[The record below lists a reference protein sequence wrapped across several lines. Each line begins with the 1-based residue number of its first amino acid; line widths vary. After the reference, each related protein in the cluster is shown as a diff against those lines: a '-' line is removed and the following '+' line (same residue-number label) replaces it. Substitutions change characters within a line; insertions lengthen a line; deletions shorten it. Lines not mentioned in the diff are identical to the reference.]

1 MADAVGYS
9 RLMERDETATNARLR
24 ERRGLIAAK
33 AAEYGGRLVDT
44 AGDGLLLEFPSAA
57 FAVRFAIAVQRE
69 MRVRDRK
76 RSEDGRIQ
84 FRIGINVG
92 DVIVDGHT
100 IAGNGVNVAARLE
113 ALAEPG
119 GICVSASVLEQLHD
133 DLGVDYIDLGE
144 QRVKNLERPVRVFRI
159 APSARTR
166 APTARPGGAAVAA
179 PIAAGN
185 RRSIAVLPFLN
196 LTEDPASEHFADGLA
211 EEILSALANIPGL
224 RVVSRTSS
232 FYFKGR
238 NPDLATVAAKLGVD
252 LVLEGSVRGSG
263 NRIRVAVQLIHVPS
277 DSHVWARSYERTL
290 DDVFA
295 IQDGIARAIAREL
308 SRGISAPDE
317 RFAEETSAAIEQ
329 SSKGRTTNAEALR
342 LYLEGRYFAARQTR
356 ADTAR
361 ALEHLERA
369 LAIDSRF
376 ALAWTA
382 LAAAHATQAGY
393 GGNVSVA
400 EGFRRARAAAQRAL
414 ALEPDLPNAHAIL
427 AWIQLYRDWDWA
439 AAERSAR
446 RALALAPNNTRVLL
460 TVSTV
465 LGNLGHDAE
474 FTALVR
480 RAAQLD
486 PLDATIHRQV
496 AMIELD
502 ALNLEEADTAL
513 MRALECDAELGL
525 ANYVLGSIRMAQGR
539 LPEAVAAFERETLDD
554 YRLLGL
560 VLARHAQ
567 GLQVECGAALKELIE
582 RHGASSP
589 CQVATAYAF
598 CGEPE
603 PAFDWLDRAY
613 AACDPRLV
621 EVRDDPMLRRL
632 HQHPRWKSFLA
643 KMGFTV

>member
-1 MADAVGYS
+1 
-9 RLMERDETATNARLR
+9 
-24 ERRGLIAAK
+24 
-33 AAEYGGRLVDT
+33 
-44 AGDGLLLEFPSAA
+44 
-57 FAVRFAIAVQRE
+57 
-69 MRVRDRK
+69 
-76 RSEDGRIQ
+76 
-84 FRIGINVG
+84 
-92 DVIVDGHT
+92 
-100 IAGNGVNVAARLE
+100 
-113 ALAEPG
+113 
-119 GICVSASVLEQLHD
+119 
-133 DLGVDYIDLGE
+133 
-144 QRVKNLERPVRVFRI
+144 
-159 APSARTR
+159 
-166 APTARPGGAAVAA
+166 
-179 PIAAGN
+179 
-185 RRSIAVLPFLN
+185 
-196 LTEDPASEHFADGLA
+196 
-211 EEILSALANIPGL
+211 
-224 RVVSRTSS
+224 
-232 FYFKGR
+232 
-238 NPDLATVAAKLGVD
+238 
-252 LVLEGSVRGSG
+252 
-263 NRIRVAVQLIHVPS
+263 
-277 DSHVWARSYERTL
+277 
-290 DDVFA
+290 
-295 IQDGIARAIAREL
+295 
-308 SRGISAPDE
+308 
-317 RFAEETSAAIEQ
+317 
-329 SSKGRTTNAEALR
+329 
-342 LYLEGRYFAARQTR
+342 
-356 ADTAR
+356 
-361 ALEHLERA
+361 
-369 LAIDSRF
+369 
-376 ALAWTA
+376 
-382 LAAAHATQAGY
+382 
-393 GGNVSVA
+393 
-400 EGFRRARAAAQRAL
+400 
-414 ALEPDLPNAHAIL
+414 
-427 AWIQLYRDWDWA
+427 
-439 AAERSAR
+439 
-446 RALALAPNNTRVLL
+446 LL